1 MGKKVDPKPKDDIKP
16 IAFVKGKKQLEPEE
30 SSESDSP
37 VEDKPKAVRKGSDS
51 KPARKG
57 SDTKAPRKVSTDSAN
72 GKKTTKLSTGKVVED
87 SDSSES
93 EEVKAPAKPAA
104 KPTKKPQ
111 KEESSS
117 EEELPKK
124 VAAKPAQAPAKPVP
138 AKKAKLPSSS
148 ESESESE
155 EETKKPV
162 APVKKAEPAKKAAP
176 AKAAK
181 APSSDS
187 ESSEEEKKVV
197 PTKAVPK
204 KAEPA
209 KKPAPKKGK
218 QASDSESESSEEV
231 KKPVKGKPAAKK
243 PVASDDS
250 SDEAVAP
257 AKRAAAADSSED
269 SDDEP
274 AKKPKTAPAAT
285 ANKRKWSDDAA
296 SAPQKVTKTE
306 GSTALEVFVGGLSYD
321 ASEEDITQL
330 FSKYGEV
337 TNLKC
342 LTNQDGSFKGA
353 CFVAYGSNAEAVK
366 ATALNGTD
374 HMGRTLKVNLANEKP
389 PAARPDGGCNTVFV
403 GNISFESTEDTIAN
417 FFSKCG
423 AVAQVRLARGP
434 DGGVKGF
441 AHVEFESNEGADKAV
456 TMAGQKLDGRPLR
469 VDYAQAKGEGRGP
482 SRRGGFDR
490 GGYGG
495 RRGGGFD
502 DRGKDKMKKSGSIQ
516 PFQGQK
522 TQL

>member
-51 KPARKG
+51 KPASKG
-57 SDTKAPRKVSTDSAN
+57 VDTKAPRKASTDSAK

-93 EEVKAPAKPAA
+93 EEVKAPAKPA

-111 KEESSS
+111 KAESSS

-124 VAAKPAQAPAKPVP
+124 AAAKPVAAPAKPVP
-138 AKKAKLPSSS
+138 AKKAKLPSS
-148 ESESESE
+148 SESESE

-162 APVKKAEPAKKAAP
+162 APVKKAEPAKKAVP

-181 APSSDS
+181 ASSSES

-197 PTKAVPK
+197 PVKAAPK

-243 PVASDDS
+243 PASDDS

-257 AKRAAAADSSED
+257 AKRAAADSSED

-274 AKKPKTAPAAT
+274 AKKPKTAPAPT
-285 ANKRKWSDDAA
+285 ANKRKRSEDVA

-482 SRRGGFDR
+482 SRRGGFER

-495 RRGGGFD
+495 RRGGFD